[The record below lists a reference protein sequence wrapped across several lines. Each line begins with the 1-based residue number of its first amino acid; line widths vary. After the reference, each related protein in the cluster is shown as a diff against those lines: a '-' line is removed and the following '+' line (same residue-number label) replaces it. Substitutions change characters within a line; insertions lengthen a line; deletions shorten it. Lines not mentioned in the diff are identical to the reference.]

1 MAQALHRKA
10 NKAEV
15 DEAIAK
21 KVDFDDLLKALSE
34 KADVQH
40 VQRLLDFKDKENN
53 GGNFDMDQLLS
64 LLRAHQDLDD

>member
-1 MAQALHRKA
+1 VAQALHRKA

-40 VQRLLDFKDKENN
+40 VQRMLDFKDQSKENN

-64 LLRAHQDLDD
+64 LLRAH

>member
-1 MAQALHRKA
+1 M
-10 NKAEV
+10 